1 VKFTDRYLFPECVIR
16 SNIPMLRNA
25 CSALVQ
31 PQRIQQMPSFS
42 ASMRSAHIATTLCFV
57 ISTGP
62 AAAAN
67 SQCDNEVRARQ
78 GESLS
83 GLAERCGVTEARILD
98 LNPKV
103 QGTKDLQAGMVLKL
117 AAPSAAD
124 TATDAREAAE
134 SLFARLKSYAQE
146 AGQSIEGAAETITQS
161 VEDFVKQNP
170 DLHLRVR
177 KLGHSLSIPG
187 MERAEAQISLS
198 RRKGTPDTPVTLSAI
213 GLPTTQRVDI
223 AGGEP
228 GSNYTILDSA
238 LTSAEG
244 TLQVTLVVPRWADPQ
259 RDFIFVIAG
268 PTIDIALRSAVFD
281 VLEPEVRK

>member
-1 VKFTDRYLFPECVIR
+1 MSASPASIR
-16 SNIPMLRNA
+16 SHLL
-25 CSALVQ
+25 SAVFCLAVT
-31 PQRIQQMPSFS
+31 IW
-42 ASMRSAHIATTLCFV
+42 
-57 ISTGP
+57 P
-62 AAAAN
+62 AAAAH
-67 SQCDNEVRARQ
+67 SQCGNEVQVHQ
-78 GESLS
+78 GENLS
-83 GLAERCGVTEARILD
+83 GLAERCGVTEARVLD
-98 LNPKV
+98 LNPNV
-103 QGTKDLQAGMVLKL
+103 QGSKDLQAGMVLKL
-117 AAPSAAD
+117 AAPSAEDA
-124 TATDAREAAE
+124 ATNAREAAG
-134 SLFARLKSYAQE
+134 SLFGRLKSYAQE

-187 MERAEAQISLS
+187 MERVEAQVALS
-198 RRKGTPDTPVTLSAI
+198 RRKGTPETPVTLSAI

-228 GSNYTILDSA
+228 GGDYRVLDSA

-244 TLQVTLVVPRWADPQ
+244 TLQVTLLLPRWADPE

-281 VLEPEVRK
+281 VLEPEVRR

>member
-1 VKFTDRYLFPECVIR
+1 MRSPLFAAA
-16 SNIPMLRNA
+16 L
-25 CSALVQ
+25 CSA
-31 PQRIQQMPSFS
+31 I
-42 ASMRSAHIATTLCFV
+42 TL
-57 ISTGP
+57 GP
-62 AAAAN
+62 AAAAD
-67 SQCDNEVRARQ
+67 SQCGNEAQVRQ

-83 GLAERCGVTEARILD
+83 ALAERCNVTEARILD

-103 QGTKDLQAGMVLKL
+103 QGSKDLQAGMLLKL
-117 AAPSAAD
+117 AAPSADDA
-124 TATDAREAAE
+124 ATEAREAAG
-134 SLFARLKSYAQE
+134 SLFGRLKSYAQD

-161 VEDFVKQNP
+161 VDNFVKQNP

-187 MERAEAQISLS
+187 MERVEAQVALS
-198 RRKGTPDTPVTLSAI
+198 RRKGVPETPVTLSAI

-228 GSNYTILDSA
+228 GGDYKILDSA

-244 TLQVTLVVPRWADPQ
+244 TLQVTLVLPRWADPQ

-268 PTIDIALRSAVFD
+268 PTTDIALRSAVFD
-281 VLEPEVRK
+281 VLEPSVGK